1 MKKVDKYTYLILLV
15 VFIVIGFGA
24 PSSAENFG
32 VWSLIPPVVMFG
44 FIMITQKVLEGFIWG
59 GLLAVFLKYRG
70 DTIVTYNEKI
80 IEQVTNP
87 DNLWLM
93 LVLLLI
99 GSIAAILEQSGL
111 SKQFGL
117 WASSKAKDSKMA
129 LIINYVTGVFLSFDL
144 YLSASTVGTCITPVN
159 DKYKIPR
166 EKTAM
171 ITLAPAISLTHLYPI
186 GTGAIFISGLLVV
199 NGYAS
204 TGEGIASFM
213 KIVPLLFFP
222 IAFLI
227 ITFLNVIGLIPNL
240 GAMRKVYQATN
251 EIAVANEVMQP
262 MTATGE
268 TLPTPMKTNQESNLD
283 EDSPPKKSPHLI
295 NFFLPILIFIAST
308 IYFGSNTQLG
318 AFLTIL
324 ATGVLFIVQ
333 GIFTPEKYINAT
345 LDGMKN
351 MLELVAI
358 MATAFVL
365 ANSITEIGFT
375 EYVIGLVSALVI
387 PKLLPIM
394 IFTIFSVTEFLVTLN
409 WSLYIMA
416 IPILLEISQAVGAN
430 TPLTIAALISAGLW
444 GATTC
449 ITSDIGLLTAYSTKV
464 KVYDHFKTKL
474 PYCILAW
481 ILSAIAYLVGG
492 LFF

>member
-1 MKKVDKYTYLILLV
+1 MKKLDKYMYLILLAI
-15 VFIVIGFGA
+15 FIVIAVGA
-24 PSSAENFG
+24 PSSAENYG
-32 VWSLIPPVVMFG
+32 AWSLIPPVVMFI
-44 FIMITQKVLEGFIWG
+44 FIMVTQKVLEGFIWG
-59 GLLAVFLKYRG
+59 GLLAVFLKHKG
-70 DTIVTYNEKI
+70 STIVTYNEKI

-99 GSIAAILEQSGL
+99 GAVAAILEQSGL

-144 YLSASTVGTCITPVN
+144 YLSASTVGTCMTPVN

-171 ITLAPAISLTHLYPI
+171 VTLAPAISLTHLYPI

-204 TGEGIASFM
+204 TGDGISSFM

-222 IAFLI
+222 IAFLL
-227 ITFLNVIGLIPNL
+227 ITLLNVIGVIPNI
-240 GAMRKVYQATN
+240 GAMRKVHQAVKEETVA
-251 EIAVANEVMQP
+251 AVIMQP
-262 MTATGE
+262 ITASGE
-268 TLPTPMKTNQESNLD
+268 TASALMPQQMELSSESNS
-283 EDSPPKKSPHLI
+283 EGKKAPHLI
-295 NFFLPILIFIAST
+295 NFFLPILIFVAST
-308 IYFGSNTQLG
+308 IYFGSDTQLG

-324 ATGVLFIVQ
+324 ATGVLFVAQ
-333 GIFTPEKYINAT
+333 GIFTPEKFVNAT

-375 EYVIGLVSALVI
+375 EYVIGIVSALVI

-394 IFTIFSVTEFLVTLN
+394 IFLIFSVTEFLVTLN

-416 IPILLEISQAVGAN
+416 IPILLEISQSVGAN

-474 PYCILAW
+474 PYCVMAW
-481 ILSAIAYLVGG
+481 VISAIAYLVGG